1 MAGAVVVA
9 TGPMVGLW
17 SRSASGSIQPV
28 STTVA
33 PTLSRLATA
42 PSASNLGRGVPMACV
57 DSLARMML
65 CATLLGWA
73 ELLAGAG
80 LTGGAGVVSAVGGA
94 VGSDAGSGAAAW
106 GGAGSDCA
114 AGGIG
119 SRPSSKAASK
129 GSSSNVGSIGRPE
142 TVGSAV
148 AGKALLGRSA
158 STGSRLK
165 PSVGNC
171 NGACTAA
178 RLAGSGWS
186 SVSEGSLGVDSL
198 GSAVRLMDGHSAF
211 ALGCAAASAAD
222 LSLLARFRASSSRL
236 MAPSW
241 PAAR

>member
-1 MAGAVVVA
+1 M
-9 TGPMVGLW
+9 
-17 SRSASGSIQPV
+17 SK
-28 STTVA
+28 TVA
-33 PTLSRLATA
+33 PTLIRLATA
-42 PSASNLGRGVPMACV
+42 PSASNLVRGVPVACV

-65 CATLLGWA
+65 CATLLDWA
-73 ELLAGAG
+73 ELLAGTG
-80 LTGGAGVVSAVGGA
+80 LTGGEGVVSAIGGS
-94 VGSDAGSGAAAW
+94 VGSGAGSGAAW

-119 SRPSSKAASK
+119 SRPSPKAASK

-142 TVGSAV
+142 TVGSGV
-148 AGKALLGRSA
+148 AGKALLGKSA
-158 STGSRLK
+158 NTGSRLK

-171 NGACTAA
+171 NGDCIAA
-178 RLAGSGWS
+178 RLAGSGCS

-198 GSAVRLMDGHSAF
+198 GSAVRLMDGHSAV

>member
-1 MAGAVVVA
+1 
-9 TGPMVGLW
+9 
-17 SRSASGSIQPV
+17 V
-28 STTVA
+28 SKTVA
-33 PTLSRLATA
+33 PTLIRLATA
-42 PSASNLGRGVPMACV
+42 PSASNLVRGVPVACV

-65 CATLLGWA
+65 CATLLDWA
-73 ELLAGAG
+73 ELLAGTG
-80 LTGGAGVVSAVGGA
+80 LTGGEGVVCAIGGS
-94 VGSDAGSGAAAW
+94 VGSGAGSGAAW
-106 GGAGSDCA
+106 GGAGSDCS

-119 SRPSSKAASK
+119 SRPSPKAASK

-142 TVGSAV
+142 TVGSGV
-148 AGKALLGRSA
+148 AGKALLGKSA
-158 STGSRLK
+158 NTGSRLK

-171 NGACTAA
+171 NGDCIAA
-178 RLAGSGWS
+178 RLAGSGCS

-198 GSAVRLMDGHSAF
+198 GSAVRLMDGHSAV